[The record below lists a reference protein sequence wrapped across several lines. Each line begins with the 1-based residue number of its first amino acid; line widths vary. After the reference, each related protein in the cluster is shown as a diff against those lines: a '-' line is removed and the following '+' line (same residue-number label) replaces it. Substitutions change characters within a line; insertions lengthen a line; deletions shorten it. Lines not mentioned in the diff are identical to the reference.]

1 MDVHRDHMDGSRAV
15 LDGEVCR
22 MKPQPKVQR
31 RSMAHRLTHEPP
43 DSAWH
48 DVAAVIVAMI
58 ALGIVAIAASIVPL
72 QP

>member
-1 MDVHRDHMDGSRAV
+1 
-15 LDGEVCR
+15 

-48 DVAAVIVAMI
+48 DVAAVVVAMI

>member
-1 MDVHRDHMDGSRAV
+1 
-15 LDGEVCR
+15 

-43 DSAWH
+43 DNAWH
-48 DVAAVIVAMI
+48 DVAAIVVAMI